1 MGSALEDFDGIFQHI
16 QQYKIIVCRGCAFA
30 VVPQQIDR
38 HLREHH
44 PQVDKQ
50 KRSRIAETGRA
61 LEAVA
66 HSKEGVN
73 YPQAN
78 EEPVEGL
85 EVFNDGLQCMGQR
98 DGKPCG
104 YVCRTAFGIQ
114 KHCRL
119 EHGWMN
125 ERGRG
130 GNVRKKGKQALNR
143 MWEDKQSCQRFFEYR
158 QWQRYFVV
166 SQGRPDQEAEE
177 VEGEGEETIDADV
190 GLREVLRES
199 RAKVEEARQRQTVD
213 GSFKRYVADPWLEF
227 TGWHRHLEGFQWD
240 DLLRFVERTAREQA
254 QEQSKGGRKVVGV
267 REEDE
272 GEEELT
278 RACRGTRS
286 VVRKA
291 FEVCRP
297 GTTGR
302 AILEYVNR
310 KEAAGDQSMK
320 AFDGSRKP
328 RSINKYTEVWLKV
341 LRYIWRTVAKENR
354 PKYTL
359 TDRQRGCLSELHAA
373 TREEIEAEE
382 KWRVR
387 QGNERRKRREATEGA
402 CLRFWVAMFDHELQD
417 DEYESGII
425 SGLAVSG
432 MSQDGGRKW
441 RSALSYTPDLSG
453 MVTVLRALV
462 VYSARERRRDGIEE
476 GMSRGLKRE
485 EAEKATSTVLQ
496 NVKASLHEFMTLTS
510 YGGRAT
516 PLNHIMQQRTYG
528 RRIRESTKASTRVA
542 WAGDTILI
550 DKVAFSIEDIRAV
563 SFGLRETARKRLL
576 AELMFVGENG
586 GEGKGLPPLQLEKI
600 VDDMGCTDEGWS
612 FLADGRNEF
621 AVDGERWLAG
631 RVFREATL
639 RERFVRKGEAGVVR
653 EGRSRWNERTVEG
666 YFRQVRQFKEE
677 LFTLAHLSAGA
688 PARGTEL
695 ITVMHR
701 SPQQGRG
708 ERGVFVDDGMVV
720 FATSY
725 HKNYQHSKTKKPIQR
740 YLPEEVGELLVY
752 YLWLVEP
759 FVRIL
764 QTATRDRVEWSDY
777 IWEPKNEEGWG
788 EGGGSSEEEESD
800 EEEEAREEGSQSE
813 REGGGGG
820 GEEGGCVSVVGGR
833 AKQAIRD
840 KGEAQASNVDGF
852 WGTDRV
858 RNTLKRETGKRIGA
872 SIGTSTWRQAYAA
885 LQRRYTRDIRVFK
898 SVTRWY
904 DEQERKQDKD
914 MEDGSDPEED
924 IAARQACHTRRME
937 EMMYGLLHEEW
948 RGTTTSERE
957 GFRRVSRDWH
967 RLIGWPSAKRGEEGD
982 ERVRQRV
989 KLEQEQAA
997 IKREEKMRGVD
1008 IEHQL
1013 RLMYGDGAE
1022 FRGIQEQAL
1031 GSIVKAGRRRVLV
1044 VAGTG
1049 SGKSLLFM
1057 LPAAGSEDGLTIVV
1071 VPTLS
1076 LQEDVKTRCEAAG
1089 IRCAAWSEGGTGRY
1103 SCQIMVVIAEAAVTM
1118 AFARFIDVKR
1128 ASRQLE
1134 RIVIDECHTVLES
1147 TEEWRP
1153 EVRRLREMGGKG
1165 TQVVFLTATL
1175 PPADESRF
1183 FDAIGLE
1190 REATTVIRESTRRTN
1205 VAYRVLGYERGKLE
1219 EALQR
1224 LVNEKTAEEEEG
1236 KVVIYCKT
1244 IEETKRMA
1252 KVLGCK
1258 AYYREVG
1265 TDEEKRRIQAELV
1278 GRGGAKVFTAT
1289 NALGLG
1295 VDAPSIRTVVHTG
1308 VPFDLRQY
1316 GQESGRA
1323 GRDGRYSEAIIL
1335 QWVKKS
1341 RSGGTSV
1348 EKNTKAGE
1356 EVRTFVR
1363 WERCRKV
1370 VLEEFMDGNPRA
1382 VRCRAAEGEAVC
1394 DVCERAGEG
1403 FGRDEDWEREEDE
1416 QGREGSIRASREAD
1430 AERPSWEAERRKRK
1444 LGMVEAEE
1452 GRLGKRAREEV
1463 GDRWESTERLRKK
1476 LQRYAE
1482 GCAICVTK
1490 GERDKKGHEWWDC
1503 EVASEE
1509 EMRTIERAWE
1519 ELGSIAWERYSSC
1532 EGCRTPQAVCNGWED
1547 VGNRQRGFY
1556 EKRNGVECQFRGV
1569 LRPGLAALLTLRE
1582 EEAREW
1588 LSEEVVGDIAGQA
1601 GREKGEEVSWWDMVR
1616 KWFGAKVE
1624 MEGGWQGSGAILVF
1638 NKLTSEE
1645 GSGCY

>member
-1 MGSALEDFDGIFQHI
+1 MGGVQEDFDGIFQHM
-16 QQYKIIVCRGCAFA
+16 QRYKIIVCKRCAFA
-30 VVPQQIDR
+30 VVPQQFDR

-44 PQVDKQ
+44 PQIDKQ
-50 KRSRIAETGRA
+50 NRSRIVERVRT

-66 HSKEGVN
+66 HNKEDVE
-73 YPQAN
+73 YPQAS
-78 EEPVEGL
+78 EEPIEGL
-85 EVFNDGLQCMGQR
+85 EVFKDGLQCMGQQ
-98 DGKPCG
+98 DGNPCK
-104 YVCRTAFGIQ
+104 YVCRTAVGIQ

-119 EHGWMN
+119 EHGWVN

-130 GNVRKKGKQALNR
+130 GNVRKKEKQALNR
-143 MWEDKQSCQRFFEYR
+143 MWEDKQWCQRFFEYR

-166 SQGRPDQEAEE
+166 SRGMSGEGDERM
-177 VEGEGEETIDADV
+177 EGEGEDRETIDVNA
-190 GLREVLRES
+190 GLREVLREG

-227 TGWHRHLEGFQWD
+227 TGWHRHLAGFQWD
-240 DLLRFVERTAREQA
+240 DLLGFVEWTARERA
-254 QEQSKGGRKVVGV
+254 QEQSKGGGRKVVRVG
-267 REEDE
+267 EEDE

-291 FEVCRP
+291 FEVCKP
-297 GTTGR
+297 GMTGR

-328 RSINKYTEVWLKV
+328 RSIKKYTEVWLKI
-341 LRYIWRTVAKENR
+341 LRYIWRTAAKENR

-382 KWRVR
+382 GREKK
-387 QGNERRKRREATEGA
+387 QGNKGKELREATEGA
-402 CLRFWVAMFDHELQD
+402 CLRFWLAMFDHELQD

-432 MSQDGGRKW
+432 MSQNGGRKW
-441 RSALSYTPDLSG
+441 RSALLYTPDLSG

-462 VYSARERRRDGIEE
+462 VYSARERRQDDISGK
-476 GMSRGLKRE
+476 MLQGLKRE
-485 EAEKATSTVLQ
+485 EAEEATSSVLQ
-496 NVKASLHEFMTLTS
+496 NVKASVHDFMTLTA

-563 SFGLRETARKRLL
+563 LFGLRETARKRLL
-576 AELMFVGENG
+576 ADLLFVSENG
-586 GEGKGLPPLQLEKI
+586 GEGEELPPLQLERI

-612 FLADGRNEF
+612 FLTDGRNKF
-621 AVDGERWLAG
+621 AVDGEEWLAG
-631 RVFREATL
+631 RVFREARL
-639 RERFVRKGEAGVVR
+639 RERFMRKARAGE
-653 EGRSRWNERTVEG
+653 EGKGRARWNERTVEG

-759 FVRIL
+759 FVRLL
-764 QTATRDRVEWSDY
+764 QTATRDRVDWSDY

-800 EEEEAREEGSQSE
+800 EEEEGSQSE
-813 REGGGGG
+813 
-820 GEEGGCVSVVGGR
+820 GEEEGCVSIVGGR
-833 AKQAIRD
+833 AKQAIKV

-914 MEDGSDPEED
+914 IGEGSDPEED

-967 RLIGWPSAKRGEEGD
+967 RLIGWPSAKRGKEGD
-982 ERVRQRV
+982 ERVQRRV
-989 KLEQEQAA
+989 KLEQEQRA
-997 IKREEKMRGVD
+997 IKREEKMRSID

-1013 RLMYGDGAE
+1013 RSMYGDRAE
-1022 FRGIQEQAL
+1022 FRGIQKRAL
-1031 GSIVKAGRRRVLV
+1031 ESIVEAGKRRVLV

-1049 SGKSLLFM
+1049 SGKSLLFI

-1076 LQEDVKTRCEAAG
+1076 LQEDVKRRCEAAG
-1089 IRCAAWSEGGTGRY
+1089 IRCVAWSEGGTGRY
-1103 SCQIMVVIAEAAVTM
+1103 SCQIIVVIAEAAVTM

-1128 ASRQLE
+1128 ASQQLE

-1175 PPADESRF
+1175 PPTDESRF
-1183 FDAIGLE
+1183 FDAVGLE
-1190 REATTVIRESTRRTN
+1190 KEATTVIRESTRRTN
-1205 VAYRVLGYERGKLE
+1205 VAYRVLEYERGTLE
-1219 EALQR
+1219 ETLQK
-1224 LVNEKTAEEEEG
+1224 LVKERMAWEGEG
-1236 KVVIYCKT
+1236 KMVIYCKS
-1244 IEETKRMA
+1244 IAETKRMA
-1252 KVLGCK
+1252 KALGCK
-1258 AYYREVG
+1258 AYYREAG
-1265 TDEEKRRIQAELV
+1265 TEQEKREIQAELV
-1278 GRGGAKVFTAT
+1278 RKGGARVFTAT

-1308 VPFDLRQY
+1308 IPFDLRQY

-1323 GRDGRYSEAIIL
+1323 GRDGGRSEAIIL
-1335 QWVKKS
+1335 QWLKRS
-1341 RSGGTSV
+1341 RDGKV
-1348 EKNTKAGE
+1348 AREKNTRAGE

-1363 WERCRKV
+1363 GERCRKAV
-1370 VLEEFMDGNPRA
+1370 MEEFMDGDARA
-1382 VRCRAAEGEAVC
+1382 YRCRLGEGEAGC
-1394 DVCERAGEG
+1394 DVCEGIGGEVSG
-1403 FGRDEDWEREEDE
+1403 ETRT
-1416 QGREGSIRASREAD
+1416 EA
-1430 AERPSWEAERRKRK
+1430 AIEAERASSPSEAGRGKRK
-1444 LGMVEAEE
+1444 LGRIEADE
-1452 GRLGKRAREEV
+1452 RDLGKRARGEI

-1476 LQRYAE
+1476 LERYAE
-1482 GCAICVTK
+1482 GCSICVTK
-1490 GERDKKGHEWWDC
+1490 GGGSRVGHEWWEC
-1503 EVASEE
+1503 EVANEV
-1509 EMRTIERAWE
+1509 EMRRMEQAWA
-1519 ELGSIAWERYSSC
+1519 ELGSIEWEEYSSC
-1532 EGCRTPQAVCNGWED
+1532 EGCRTPQAVCNSWED
-1547 VGNRQRGFY
+1547 AGNRQRGVY
-1556 EKRNGVECQFRGV
+1556 KRKEGVECHFKGV
-1569 LRPGLAALLTLRE
+1569 LRAGLAAVLTVRE
-1582 EEAREW
+1582 EEAKEW
-1588 LSEEVVGDIAGQA
+1588 LEGMVASKARRG
-1601 GREKGEEVSWWDMVR
+1601 GEEQGRFGWWEMVKKWLGRRVDM
-1616 KWFGAKVE
+1616 G
-1624 MEGGWQGSGAILVF
+1624 GGWQGSGASLLFDKVA
-1638 NKLTSEE
+1638 
-1645 GSGCY
+1645 SGE